1 MAASLHRRAAIAVYG
16 PVGNI
21 NCGQGGGIRREF
33 AIFAEVF
40 AVMKKI
46 DRETVQRI
54 LDTADIVE
62 VVSDFVHLKRRGAN
76 YIGLC
81 PFHNE
86 RTPSFSVSK
95 AKGICKCFS
104 CGKGGS
110 PVGFIMEHEQLS
122 YNEALRYLAKKY
134 NIEIKEHEM
143 TDKEREEAS
152 ERESMLAVNEFA
164 LNHFE
169 QNLSETDD
177 GRDIGLAYFRERGI
191 NDASV
196 KKFRLGYS
204 LDKRDDLLTAAKN
217 KGYNEKYLIDT
228 GLCYKADNGRVYDRF
243 KGRVMYPVFSVSGKV
258 VAFGGRTLRKD
269 KDVAKYVNSP
279 ESTVYRKSYELYGLY
294 QAKKSIVQR
303 DKCILVEGYM
313 DVISMHQSGVE
324 NVVASSGTSLTE
336 GQIRLIHRFT
346 ENVTVIYDSDAAGIK
361 ASLRGID
368 MLLAEGLN
376 VKVLS
381 LPDGDDPDSFAQS
394 HSASELEEYL
404 ERNET
409 DFIRFKTAILLQG
422 VENDPIK
429 RAKVIGDIV
438 RSISVIPDDITR
450 SVYVKECSRMLDIEE
465 KVLTL
470 QVAKIINERAVKE
483 AGKTQYQSRDNEDV
497 AVAGNAVIADVAGRF
512 PDRKTA
518 EDSAGDVSRFLYPY
532 EKEVLRYVLKYG
544 MLDLCEACD
553 ENGNTFPIKVI
564 EYIDDELRSD
574 EIVFTNSGFART
586 YGEALNVSRATWQQD
601 YDRQAEVLT
610 ARRLET
616 IAKGEEEIRLT
627 VSDLGSI
634 AAREKALE
642 TKADNEYLESV
653 ASFSAMYIER
663 ILGSSPDDTVR
674 QITTDLVSEKYVLSK
689 VHTKYTKVE
698 TEQDRLADLVP
709 RALYEWKD
717 AILDCRIR
725 ELHRRIKEVSSQP
738 DADGTQLRELMI
750 QNIELMRL
758 KSEFAK
764 YLGERIVAPRK

>member
-1 MAASLHRRAAIAVYG
+1 
-16 PVGNI
+16 
-21 NCGQGGGIRREF
+21 
-33 AIFAEVF
+33 
-40 AVMKKI
+40 MKKI

-62 VVSDFVHLKRRGAN
+62 VVSDFVNLKRRGAN

-110 PVGFIMEHEQLS
+110 PVNFIMEHEQLS

-169 QNLSETDD
+169 YNLNETDD

-191 NDASV
+191 SDAMI
-196 KKFRLGYS
+196 KRFRLGYS
-204 LDKRDDLLTAAKN
+204 LDKRDDLQNAAVT
-217 KGYNEKYLIDT
+217 KGYNEKYLIET

-269 KDVAKYVNSP
+269 KEVAKYVNSP

-294 QAKKSIVQR
+294 QAKKAIVKH

-346 ENVTVIYDSDAAGIK
+346 ENVTVIYDSDPAGIK

-376 VKVLS
+376 IKVLS
-381 LPDGDDPDSFAQS
+381 LPEGDDPDSFAQS

-404 ERNET
+404 AQHET
-409 DFIRFKTAILLQG
+409 DFIRFKTSILLQG

-429 RAKVIGDIV
+429 RARVIADIV

-450 SVYVKECSRMLDIEE
+450 SIYVKECSRMLDIEE
-465 KVLTL
+465 KVLIL
-470 QVAKIINERAVKE
+470 QVAKNINERAEKE
-483 AGKTQYQSRDNEDV
+483 ANKPQHRPSDEDIYAPTEDV
-497 AVAGNAVIADVAGRF
+497 AAEQNVAAQGRGGEQ
-512 PDRKTA
+512 P
-518 EDSAGDVSRFLYPY
+518 SAPGDEARFLFPY
-532 EKEVLRYVLKYG
+532 EREVLRYVLKYG
-544 MLDLCEACD
+544 MLKLCDACD
-553 ENGNTFPIKVI
+553 EDGNTIPVNVI
-564 EYIDDELRSD
+564 EYIDDELRGD
-574 EIVFTNSGFART
+574 EIVFANSDFAKV
-586 YGEALNVSRATWQQD
+586 YAEAMHVSRATWRED
-601 YDRQAEVLT
+601 YSRHEAMLAGQR
-610 ARRLET
+610 ART
-616 IAKGEEEIRLT
+616 IAEGEDEIRRT
-627 VSDLGSI
+627 MTDLGSI
-634 AAREKALE
+634 AASEKALE
-642 TKADNEYLESV
+642 MRADNEYADGLTAFSV
-653 ASFSAMYIER
+653 MYIEK
-663 ILGSSPDDTVR
+663 ILGSCQDDTVR
-674 QITTDLVSEKYVLSK
+674 RITTDLVSEKYVLSK
-689 VHTKYTKVE
+689 VHTKYSKIE
-698 TEQDRLADLVP
+698 TEQERIADLVP
-709 RALYEWKD
+709 RAVYELKD
-717 AILDCRIR
+717 AILECRIR
-725 ELHRRIKEVSSQP
+725 DLRRRISEVAASG
-738 DADGTQLRELMI
+738 DGNELRNLMM
-750 QNIELMRL
+750 QSMEYTRL
-758 KSEFAK
+758 KAEFAK
-764 YLGERIVAPRK
+764 FLGERIVAPRK

>member
-1 MAASLHRRAAIAVYG
+1 
-16 PVGNI
+16 
-21 NCGQGGGIRREF
+21 
-33 AIFAEVF
+33 
-40 AVMKKI
+40 MKKI
-46 DRETVQRI
+46 DRETIQKI

-62 VVSDFVHLKRRGAN
+62 VVSDFVNLKRRGAN

-110 PVGFIMEHEQLS
+110 PVNFIMEHEQLS
-122 YNEALRYLAKKY
+122 YYEALRYLAKKY

-152 ERESMLAVNEFA
+152 ERESMLAINEFA

-169 QNLSETDD
+169 HNLMETDD
-177 GRDIGLAYFRERGI
+177 GRDIGLSYFRERGI
-191 NDASV
+191 SDASV

-204 LDKRDDLLTAAKN
+204 LEKRDDLLNAAVA
-217 KGYNEKYLIDT
+217 KGYNEKYLVET
-228 GLCYKADNGRVYDRF
+228 GLCSKNDGGRVYDRF

-269 KDVAKYVNSP
+269 KEVAKYVNSP
-279 ESTVYRKSYELYGLY
+279 ESLIYRKSYELYGLY
-294 QAKKSIVQR
+294 QAKKAIVQR

-346 ENVTVIYDSDAAGIK
+346 ENVTVIYDSDPAGIK

-376 VKVLS
+376 IKVLS
-381 LPDGDDPDSFAQS
+381 LPEGDDPDSFAQS

-404 ERNET
+404 KQNEI
-409 DFIRFKTAILLQG
+409 DFIRFKTSILLQG

-429 RAKVIGDIV
+429 RAHVIGDIV

-450 SVYVKECSRMLDIEE
+450 SIYIKECSRMLDIEE

-470 QVAKIINERAVKE
+470 QVAKIIKERAIKGANKPQQQDVINPEIDIISTTPSKK
-483 AGKTQYQSRDNEDV
+483 ASDATSLSGKPDN
-497 AVAGNAVIADVAGRF
+497 
-512 PDRKTA
+512 T
-518 EDSAGDVSRFLYPY
+518 SRFLFPY

-553 ENGNTFPIKVI
+553 ENGNTIPVKVI
-564 EYIDDELRSD
+564 DYIDNELRND
-574 EIVFTNSGFART
+574 EIAFTNEAFAAT
-586 YGEALNVSRATWQQD
+586 YNEALRVSRATWQD
-601 YDRQAEVLT
+601 DFSRQVAVLT
-610 ARRLET
+610 AQRAHMIEQ
-616 IAKGEEEIRLT
+616 GEEEIRKT

-634 AAREKALE
+634 AAREKSLE
-642 TKADNEYLESV
+642 AQADNEYQEGI
-653 ASFSAMYIER
+653 ATFSMMYIEK
-663 ILGSSPDDTVR
+663 ILGSTPDDTVR
-674 QITTDLVSEKYVLSK
+674 RITTDLVSEKYVLSK
-689 VHTKYTKVE
+689 VHTKYSKVE
-698 TEQDRLADLVP
+698 TEQERLADLVP
-709 RALYEWKD
+709 RALFEWKD
-717 AILDCRIR
+717 AILECRIR
-725 ELHRRIKEVSSQP
+725 DLRRRIKDVSSSP
-738 DADGTQLRELMI
+738 DVDSQTIRALMQENLELT
-750 QNIELMRL
+750 RL
-758 KSEFAK
+758 KGEFAK